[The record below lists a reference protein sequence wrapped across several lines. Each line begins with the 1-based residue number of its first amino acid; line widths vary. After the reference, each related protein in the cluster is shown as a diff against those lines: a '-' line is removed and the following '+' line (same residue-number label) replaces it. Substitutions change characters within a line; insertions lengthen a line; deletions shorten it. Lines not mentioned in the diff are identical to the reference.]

1 MATLDDLSQMIS
13 DMVEDYV
20 EEIIPKLDQRL
31 IYTADEIINYIKTN
45 APRSGSKNAFA
56 DTSIVHP
63 FMCVITRTIV
73 QQNAVIVALYL

>member
-1 MATLDDLSQMIS
+1 MKII
-13 DMVEDYV
+13 VEVLGFDENALAAV
-20 EEIIPKLDQRL
+20 STITNIIV
-31 IYTADEIINYIKTN
+31 I
-45 APRSGSKNAFA
+45 KNAFA